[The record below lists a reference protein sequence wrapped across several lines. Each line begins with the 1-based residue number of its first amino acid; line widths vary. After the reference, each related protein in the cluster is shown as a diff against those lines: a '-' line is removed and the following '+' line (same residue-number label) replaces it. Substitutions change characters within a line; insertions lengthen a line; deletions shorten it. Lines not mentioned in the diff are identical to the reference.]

1 MSNQNEE
8 IMKMLQI
15 AAFNNKQVSEQMGLM
30 VKKVSDMEGRL
41 EVVEDRMQKYED
53 RVRVSRSQA
62 QEIRNAIHRRVDQ
75 ILHIEHKGG
84 VVSDAS
90 IGIDAKYKDGFIC
103 RCYKDARDN
112 SRLGT
117 PYYETLTR
125 DFDETMEYIEG
136 WRPNVE
142 GGVEGYK
149 KYLDIRREEK
159 NNQ

>member
-1 MSNQNEE
+1 VANENE
-8 IMKMLQI
+8 IMDMLQL

-30 VKKVSDMEGRL
+30 VKKVSDMENRVAG
-41 EVVEDRMQKYED
+41 VEDRMQKYED

-62 QEIRNAIHRRVDQ
+62 QEIKNAIHRRVDQ
-75 ILHIEHKGG
+75 ILHIGHKGG
-84 VVSDAS
+84 VVEESS
-90 IGIDAKYKDGFIC
+90 IGNDVKYKGGFIS

-136 WRPNVE
+136 WRPNVD

-149 KYLDIRREEK
+149 KYLDIRRKEK
-159 NNQ
+159 NK